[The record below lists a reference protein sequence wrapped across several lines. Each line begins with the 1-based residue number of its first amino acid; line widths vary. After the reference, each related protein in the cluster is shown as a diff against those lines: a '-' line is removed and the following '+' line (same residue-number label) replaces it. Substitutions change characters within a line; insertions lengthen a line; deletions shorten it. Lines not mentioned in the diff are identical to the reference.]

1 MITTKRWLLTTSSK
15 DIMKELKKFEAIKE
29 VSCMHERNDVWKL
42 NKTPVMLLT
51 EEQSQMNDVPEILDI
66 PFVTI
71 NPEEFTKWAYH
82 NGFEPGEYSTGLKID
97 TRVESCVLCSL
108 VKHKGIS
115 EDTFIYNN
123 NEQNEADL
131 IIYESPNFIVVPE
144 LGSIKPGYLM
154 IVPKK
159 HEYLSIAQMPKMY
172 MPEYEQVCEDV
183 ETILKGAFGIN
194 KPVAFFEHGSGPS
207 GITSHAKSI
216 VHAHVHVII
225 DFELKQKY
233 LDMVQMKPCPDISVA
248 AHTHYFAYKVGAKGN
263 CVCCY
268 DDEVYVQRQYPR
280 QIMAME
286 MGLAPNLY
294 NWRKTH
300 FVENIHTTL
309 YRIWEYLS
317 TNQLSYRIEER
328 TSNFVVPYSRFADD
342 SN

>member
-1 MITTKRWLLTTSSK
+1 MITTKRWLLTTSSE
-15 DIMKELKKFEAIKE
+15 DVMKELRRFEAIKE
-29 VSCMHERNDVWKL
+29 VANSAEREDVYKL
-42 NKTPVMLLT
+42 NKTPVLFTPKDQAEMNYIPELL
-51 EEQSQMNDVPEILDI
+51 VI
-66 PFVTI
+66 PFEQI

-82 NGFEPGEYSTGLKID
+82 NGFEPGEYCKGIKID

-115 EDTFIYNN
+115 EDTYVYNN
-123 NEQNEADL
+123 NEKNEVDL
-131 IIYESPNFIVVPE
+131 IIYESTNFIVVPE

-159 HEYLSIAQMPKMY
+159 HQYLSIAQMPEMY
-172 MPEYEQVCEDV
+172 MPEYMQVCEDV

-207 GITSHAKSI
+207 GITSHEKSI
-216 VHAHVHVII
+216 VHAHVHVVI

-233 LDMVQMKPCPDISVA
+233 LDMVQMKPCPDISIA
-248 AHTHYFAYKVGAKGN
+248 AHTHYFAYKVGARGER
-263 CVCCY
+263 VCCY

-286 MGLAPNLY
+286 MELAPNLY

-317 TNQLSYRIEER
+317 TQQLSYRIEER
-328 TSNFVVPYSRFADD
+328 THSFVIPYSRFAEEDA
-342 SN
+342 

>member
-1 MITTKRWLLTTSSK
+1 MITTKRWVLTTSSK

-29 VSCMHERNDVWKL
+29 VSCIQERIDVWKL

-51 EEQSQMNDVPEILDI
+51 EELPQTEDTPEILSI
-66 PFVTI
+66 PFATI

-154 IVPKK
+154 ILPKK

-183 ETILKGAFGIN
+183 ETILKGTFGVN
-194 KPVAFFEHGSGPS
+194 KPVTFFEHGSGPS

-233 LDMVQMKPCPDISVA
+233 LDMVQMKPCPDISAA

-263 CVCCY
+263 RVCCY

-328 TSNFVVPYSRFADD
+328 TSNFVVPYSRFAYD

>member
-1 MITTKRWLLTTSSK
+1 MSK
-15 DIMKELKKFEAIKE
+15 AEL
-29 VSCMHERNDVWKL
+29 DY
-42 NKTPVMLLT
+42 
-51 EEQSQMNDVPEILDI
+51 VPEVLEI
-66 PFVTI
+66 PFKEI
-71 NPEEFTKWAYH
+71 NPDEFIKWAYH

-97 TRVESCVLCSL
+97 TREESCVLCSL

-115 EDTFIYNN
+115 EDTLVYNN
-123 NEQNEADL
+123 NEQNEVDL

-216 VHAHVHVII
+216 VHAHVHIVI

-263 CVCCY
+263 RVCCY

-286 MGLAPNLY
+286 MELAPNLY

-328 TSNFVVPYSRFADD
+328 TNNFVIPYSRFTDD